1 MKLNKKLLPLT
12 GAAALALSGI
22 AAPMTAS
29 ADVSASMAFSNMYL
43 WRGLNISSNF
53 DEIEDNNG
61 TTHFLGSGSPQ
72 ISGSLDYTHASG
84 FYAGAWGSN
93 EGINGTETDLYAGF
107 AGKLSEFSYNI
118 SYWWY
123 LYPEAGGV
131 GPETGLSDTDLS
143 EVVLTLGYGPVSAGI
158 YMGVDTELQGVDG
171 SDYFYYTL
179 GFNFLE
185 KFNLTYGGWSFDEDG
200 NNEYSHLT
208 FTYSPTNELSFVVSK
223 AMEDIEDS
231 IEEDPLFQVT
241 YKKSFDLAGK

>member
-12 GAAALALSGI
+12 GAAALAL
-22 AAPMTAS
+22 TAT
-29 ADVSASMAFSNMYL
+29 ATPITANAGVSASMAFSNMYL
-43 WRGLNISSNF
+43 WRGQNISS
-53 DEIEDNNG
+53 
-61 TTHFLGSGSPQ
+61 GSAA
-72 ISGSLDYTHASG
+72 ISGSLDYSHESG
-84 FYAGAWGSN
+84 FYAGVWGSN
-93 EGINGTETDLYAGF
+93 ESASFLGVNGTETDLYAGF
-107 AGKLSEFSYNI
+107 AGKAGEFSYNI

-123 LYPEAGGV
+123 LYPQGAGL

-143 EVVLTLGYGPVSAGI
+143 EAVLTVGYGPVSAGI
-158 YMGVDTELQGVDG
+158 YMGVDTELQGVEG

-200 NNEYSHLT
+200 NNEYSHIT
-208 FTYSPTNELSFVVSK
+208 FTYSPTNELSFTVSK

-241 YKKSFDLAGK
+241 YKKSFDLAAK